1 MKKISNLI
9 TYSILIFV
17 LCDITWP
24 KINSLLPDTIK
35 FLNELFL
42 GKIVLVG
49 FVFSILFYICW
60 KIPGLNFLLKFL
72 FGVNTKLSG
81 TWKGKMYCEYDNSY
95 RDIYFTIIQKDAFTI
110 GCNMYT
116 ENRESYSKNACI
128 HEINGNE
135 TIVYQYFAK
144 EDLINK
150 DNNPVHEGTCIL
162 DITMNRK
169 CLKGKYYTEKG
180 YSGRIELSKIT
191 WKYSDSYQNAI
202 KICSKYQN

>member
-135 TIVYQYFAK
+135 TIVYQYFPRDPDSIFIIHEEQKKPCEPEGIRRYGCPRPEISKKPSKLRRIIEIIK
-144 EDLINK
+144 EK
-150 DNNPVHEGTCIL
+150 
-162 DITMNRK
+162 
-169 CLKGKYYTEKG
+169 
-180 YSGRIELSKIT
+180 
-191 WKYSDSYQNAI
+191 
-202 KICSKYQN
+202 